1 MKFFKNLRVLKI
13 HLQGLCAKGFL
24 IWSYFWLFKRLHLKR
39 LHIFGC
45 LAIFPLKDFILVLQ
59 YFSLKTGS
67 LSNRWLKPKFNYF
80 FLALLLF
87 FQKIHMSSFI
97 SDCSICTYFRKYYIY
112 WSNFFI
118 IFVTN
123 KIFKIFLSKKSLL
136 HTSILLICTS
146 HIRIG
151 FSYWWSLCFSISVSP
166 KFYPFLYAV
175 KKVMIYDNPLDIIT

>member
-1 MKFFKNLRVLKI
+1 MPVLNTEWININDKQTHWEYYLGILSPRKFV
-13 HLQGLCAKGFL
+13 
-24 IWSYFWLFKRLHLKR
+24 
-39 LHIFGC
+39 
-45 LAIFPLKDFILVLQ
+45 AIFPLKYFILVLQ

-80 FLALLLF
+80 FLALLHF

-97 SDCSICTYFRKYYIY
+97 RNCSICTHFRKYYIY
-112 WSNFFI
+112 WSNFLI

-123 KIFKIFLSKKSLL
+123 KIFKFFLPKKSLL

-151 FSYWWSLCFSISVSP
+151 FSY
-166 KFYPFLYAV
+166 
-175 KKVMIYDNPLDIIT
+175 

>member
-1 MKFFKNLRVLKI
+1 MRILFR
-13 HLQGLCAKGFL
+13 
-24 IWSYFWLFKRLHLKR
+24 YFISAQICSDFSFE
-39 LHIFGC
+39 IF
-45 LAIFPLKDFILVLQ
+45 
-59 YFSLKTGS
+59 YFSSSILFIENRS

-80 FLALLLF
+80 FLALLHF

-97 SDCSICTYFRKYYIY
+97 RNCSICTHFRKYYIY